1 MDGGDGAEAD
11 TFLGVEVEDDPAA
24 APPDGGDDDANGGED
39 NAMDGGADDEMG
51 DSDDGGDDGDGGRDG
66 DGDGDG
72 DGEGQGQPE
81 QELDLENLGV
91 DSSPPLR
98 DDAIAVCTVHAG
110 PVYAIATVGPIVA
123 TGSGDDTG
131 ALLTPDPTVAGA
143 EAVAAAGTSSPLP
156 AGTLFPLAHTSS
168 LGESVSAVGL
178 SADGAYAAYGAENGV
193 VAVRGVRGDTA
204 QGVTLF
210 EEASAAIHFVAFHP
224 RGPVILAGDADGTG
238 WMLNAATSSFM
249 AVFAGHGGAVTC
261 GGWAPD
267 GRTAVTGAADGVVR
281 VWDPKA
287 TTVAVSVSNQRG
299 DYHPAG
305 VGVVALALHPSADTP
320 VGASGGDDGSV
331 YLWSIVTGKVLTR
344 VPPHAES
351 VEAVAFSPA
360 GGEHLAAAALDGTL
374 RVWDVAASAERGAA
388 AHDAGVTA
396 VAWHPTERGVL
407 LSGGLDRTVRVW
419 DARAGGRAVGVWRGH
434 TKAVLDVAWGGGG
447 GEVAYSASDD
457 GTVRVWDT
465 RLQGGL

>member
-11 TFLGVEVEDDPAA
+11 TFLGVEVEDDPSAR
-24 APPDGGDDDANGGED
+24 PPDGGDEGANGGGD
-39 NAMDGGADDEMG
+39 HTMDGGGDDAMG
-51 DSDDGGDDGDGGRDG
+51 DSDG
-66 DGDGDG
+66 DGDGT
-72 DGEGQGQPE
+72 GEGEDEPE
-81 QELDLENLGV
+81 PELDLENLGV
-91 DSSPPLR
+91 DDTPPVR
-98 DDAIAVCTVHAG
+98 DDAITVCTVHSG
-110 PVYAIATVGPIVA
+110 PVYAVAAVGAILA

-131 ALLTPDPTVAGA
+131 ALLTPDPAVAGA
-143 EAVAAAGTSSPLP
+143 AAVAAAAAAAGTSSPPP

-168 LGESVSAVGL
+168 LGESVSAVAL

-210 EEASAAIHFVAFHP
+210 EEATAAIHFVAFHP
-224 RGPVILAGDADGTG
+224 RGPVVLAGDADGTG
-238 WMLNAATSSFM
+238 WMVNAATSSFM

-261 GGWAPD
+261 GGWSPD

-287 TTVAVSVSNQRG
+287 TTVAVSVSNERG

-331 YLWSIVTGKVLTR
+331 YLWSTATGKVLTK

-374 RVWDVAASAERGAA
+374 RVWDVAVSAERGAA

-396 VAWHPTERGVL
+396 VAWHPTERGML
-407 LSGGLDRTVRVW
+407 LKHGACHPRTSVRKKQK
-419 DARAGGRAVGVWRGH
+419 RIFF
-434 TKAVLDVAWGGGG
+434 
-447 GEVAYSASDD
+447 
-457 GTVRVWDT
+457 
-465 RLQGGL
+465 